1 MCLSTAMHDKMA
13 ITQITEITGSL
24 VLLLCDDE
32 NLATFFALYN
42 TKRYNNKGYR
52 KPIKNTVS

>member
-42 TKRYNNKGYR
+42 TKRYNNKGLQEAH
-52 KPIKNTVS
+52 